1 MRRLIAVILFLTA
14 NAFSFGQS
22 PQTFDSVYSQVI
34 ATYGGAALDVTNARL
49 TGTITY
55 PGQAAAP
62 FTLTLQQRSMRLDVQ
77 RPVELFTAIR
87 EDRRGQAVHGSQRD
101 FPDQL
106 PLYSSAF
113 NIAPIFALLHFK
125 TDARF
130 TRSLV
135 TAPDGSLGL
144 QLVDGV
150 PPGAKEPPFT
160 QPKTTITFWLD
171 SVYQI
176 QSITFK
182 SDRNPALSVTYKF
195 TYPGLSSPFLQPAS
209 VVYFFGDRV
218 MWTAIITAT
227 SVNVAVPADFF
238 AIQGRN

>member
-14 NAFSFGQS
+14 SAFSFGQS

-34 ATYGGAALDVTNARL
+34 AKYGGASLDVTNARL
-49 TGTITY
+49 AGTMTY
-55 PGQAAAP
+55 PGQAALP
-62 FTLTLQQRSMRLDVQ
+62 FTLTLQQRSLRLEVQ
-77 RPVELFTAIR
+77 KPTELFTAIR
-87 EDRRGQAVHGSQRD
+87 EDRREQGIHGSQRD

-113 NIAPIFALLHFK
+113 NMAPIFALLHFK
-125 TDARF
+125 ADARF

-135 TAPDGSLGL
+135 SAPDGSLGL

-150 PPGAKEPPFT
+150 PPGAKEPPFA
-160 QPKTTITFWLD
+160 QPKTIITFWLD
-171 SVYQI
+171 AAYQI
-176 QSITFK
+176 QSITYK

-209 VVYFFGDRV
+209 VVYFFGERL
-218 MWTAIITAT
+218 I
-227 SVNVAVPADFF
+227 
-238 AIQGRN
+238 